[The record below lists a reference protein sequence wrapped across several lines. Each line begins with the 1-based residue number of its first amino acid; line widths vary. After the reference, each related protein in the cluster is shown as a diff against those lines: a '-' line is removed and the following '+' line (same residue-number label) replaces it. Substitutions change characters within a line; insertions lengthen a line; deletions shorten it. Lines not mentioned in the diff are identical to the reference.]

1 MGKYLSVF
9 LLSLVSSQVFAYAC
23 PEGSQKDGDFRK
35 GIAFL
40 KSVEGTYK
48 LGTCNLEIKACDST
62 LPERSSNLIGEVFVK
77 DVYNREQYAPLY
89 FQDREMRESTATW
102 EPYRNSAFYVF
113 HDKVYD
119 GLNGQSESIYVDIY
133 KDEKTGSLKKLS
145 LGIYGTKR
153 RVRRYLFF
161 HTSQWSSCTNEVTKK

>member
-1 MGKYLSVF
+1 MGKVVSF
-9 LLSLVSSQVFAYAC
+9 ILLNFISSQVLAYAC
-23 PEGSQKDGDFRK
+23 PEGSQKDADFKK

-48 LGTCNLEIKACDST
+48 LGSCDLEIKACDST

-89 FQDREMRESTATW
+89 FQDREMRESRTTW

-113 HDKVYD
+113 QDKVYD
-119 GLNGQSESIYVDIY
+119 GLNGDRESIYVDLY
-133 KDEKTGSLKKLS
+133 KDEKTGTLKKLS

-153 RVRRYLFF
+153 RVRKYLFF
-161 HTSQWSSCTNEVTKK
+161 HTSQWSSCTNEVTRR